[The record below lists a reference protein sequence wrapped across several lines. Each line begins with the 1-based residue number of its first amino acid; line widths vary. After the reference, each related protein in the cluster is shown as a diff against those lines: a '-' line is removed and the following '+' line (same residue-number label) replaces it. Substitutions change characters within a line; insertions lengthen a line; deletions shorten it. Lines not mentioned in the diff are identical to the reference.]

1 MKHLEEFF
9 EEVDFQQTT
18 NSYFIVTSH
27 ANIYYESYGFRK
39 NAKFPKRLT
48 ERRPSMKLDY
58 LTFLHIQ
65 KENFQ
70 IFKNLLIFLNELL
83 FLNTFHAP
91 SECARCYNNI
101 VRERK

>member
-1 MKHLEEFF
+1 MKYLEEFF

-18 NSYFIVTSH
+18 NSYFIVIFH
-27 ANIYYESYGFRK
+27 PNIYCKSYDFRK

-48 ERRPSMKLDY
+48 ERRPSTKLDY

-70 IFKNLLIFLNELL
+70 IFKNLLIVLNGLC
-83 FLNTFHAP
+83 
-91 SECARCYNNI
+91 S
-101 VRERK
+101 